1 MKNIQLHYVVSSRS
15 LAVAIYHVWDFII
28 WEHNNYK
35 WNATNLFVHTKCW
48 WLKCKL
54 KWANCCCLN
63 IFQVVS
69 LSLAN
74 YCHQLERQHMEP
86 SKGKCQ
92 RKLLID
98 YYSLPAGKEPSIKN
112 GNRWSKQLA
121 YRREEREVLM
131 EIDFIS
137 KVRKIIFKVM
147 EK

>member
-1 MKNIQLHYVVSSRS
+1 MKNIRLHYIVSSRS

-35 WNATNLFVHTKCW
+35 WNATNLFVHTKYW

-112 GNRWSKQLA
+112 GNRRSKQLA

-137 KVRKIIFKVM
+137 KVRKNNF
-147 EK
+147 